1 MATHFE
7 IESRSDGE
15 FVFSLKVGSEAIL
28 TSQEYTTKAACV
40 NGIDSVKK
48 NAPDESRY
56 RRTTTPE
63 GTFRFALDA
72 ANGQVIGSSEYY
84 ETAAARDDA
93 VEFLKKNAPDAE
105 VKDLT

>member
-7 IESRSDGE
+7 IESRSDGH
-15 FVFSLKVGSEAIL
+15 FAFSLKVGSEAIL
-28 TSQEYTTKAACV
+28 TSEAYTTKVACV
-40 NGIDSVKK
+40 NGIESVKK
-48 NAPDESRY
+48 NAPDENRY

-72 ANGQVIGSSEYY
+72 ANGQVVGSSGYY

-93 VEFLKKNAPDAE
+93 VEFLRKNARDAE